1 MAPAERKRRSSER
14 ERRGS
19 ERKRRSKGQNHVD
32 SPRLALRRPLC
43 GAGALLVVLAAVL
56 LSGAAQAQSRL
67 EAHFLATVAGIQVGQ
82 GVWVIDIG
90 DDQYAAAASGRVT
103 GILRAVASGEG
114 QAAARGSLNGG
125 RPVPAT
131 FAVKVSTEDKSDDVR
146 MSFAAGAV
154 KEVVAEPPLVATPD
168 RVPVTEA
175 HRRGVL
181 DPMTAGLM
189 PVAGSG
195 DLLAPEA
202 CQRTLAIF
210 DGRMRF
216 DLTLAFKRMEKV
228 HAEKGYDGP
237 VAVCGVTY
245 QPVAGHRPGRYAIK
259 YLQEAHDME
268 IWLAPVSGTRM
279 LVPFRISLPTLIG
292 TAVLQATQF
301 VAVAQPRPLPKTMS
315 SSKTQ

>member
-1 MAPAERKRRSSER
+1 
-14 ERRGS
+14 
-19 ERKRRSKGQNHVD
+19 VD
-32 SPRLALRRPLC
+32 SPRLALRRPFR
-43 GAGALLVVLAAVL
+43 GGGALLVVLVAVL
-56 LSGAAQAQSRL
+56 LSGAARAQGRL
-67 EAHFLATVAGIQVGQ
+67 EAHFVATVASIQVGQ
-82 GVWVIDIG
+82 GVWVVDIG
-90 DDQYAAAASGRVT
+90 DDQYATAASGRVT
-103 GILRAVASGEG
+103 GVLRALASGEG
-114 QAAARGSLNGG
+114 QAAARGSLNGV
-125 RPVPAT
+125 RPVPTT
-131 FAVKVSTEDKSDDVR
+131 FATKVSTEGKSDDVR

-154 KEVVAEPPLVATPD
+154 KEVVAEPPLSVTPD

-181 DPMTAGLM
+181 DPMTAGLI

-202 CQRTLAIF
+202 CQRTLPIF

-216 DLTLAFKRMEKV
+216 DLVLAFKRMDKV
-228 HAEKGYDGP
+228 RAEKGYDGP

-259 YLQEAHDME
+259 YLQEARDME
-268 IWLAPVSGTRM
+268 IWLAPVSGTRV
-279 LVPFRISLPTLIG
+279 LVPFRISLPTPIG

-301 VAVAQPRPLPKTMS
+301 VAVAQPRALPKAMS